1 LTSANPLTLPPIE
14 LRTIRVLQTIK
25 EGRRIFSDVMEPG
38 P

>member
-1 LTSANPLTLPPIE
+1 LTSANPLTLPLLE
-14 LRTIRVLQTIK
+14 LRTIRVLQSIK

>member
-25 EGRRIFSDVMEPG
+25 EGRRLF
-38 P
+38 